1 MQDTILGTKIGQENK
16 YCLPFLPT
24 GPHHFLK
31 QQPSADPCSEC
42 QGHFLLELAVQN
54 EGPRDFWEQVGGNED
69 LSLLTIAHVNVLVS
83 TALGWGHE
91 TKWDLGLGIKQSRG
105 KAEQAL
111 PECDS

>member
-54 EGPRDFWEQVGGNED
+54 EGPRDLWERVGGNKD
-69 LSLLTIAHVNVLVS
+69 LSLLTIAHVNVMEKV
-83 TALGWGHE
+83 GWSLLLWGGDMRRNG
-91 TKWDLGLGIKQSRG
+91 TWD
-105 KAEQAL
+105 
-111 PECDS
+111 